1 MEAIQNTPKTETDAQ
16 SQWRG
21 LLNLIPE
28 NTQSGQDLRKAITS
42 RMNTSLSVTQWKK
55 KKELA
60 DQLEVIK
67 SNMPS
72 RILGLMNTLAEL
84 MDDSN
89 PESPSNPLWDLQHH
103 MFNPDNPN
111 SLMECVADLLFIS
124 NHTEV
129 TRPKKDYTNAKK
141 RLTRAETLARA
152 SDPNDVEYGFCPKCN
167 RPMLKSFI
175 PTHQK
180 NTTICVEIKSG
191 KVKAVELGKAKDKT
205 IGRHIAEQVFVDKN
219 DSEDEDIF
227 Q

>member
-1 MEAIQNTPKTETDAQ
+1 MEGGIQNAPKTQTDAQ

-28 NTQSGQDLRKAITS
+28 NTQAGQDLRKAITS

-67 SNMPS
+67 SEMPG
-72 RILGLMNTLAEL
+72 RILGLMNTLAEIT
-84 MDDSN
+84 DN
-89 PESPSNPLWDLQHH
+89 PTAEISDLQEH
-103 MFNPDNPN
+103 MFGADNPN

-129 TRPKKDYTNAKK
+129 SRPKKDYTNGKK

-152 SDPNDVEYGFCPKCN
+152 SDPDDREYGFCPKCN
-167 RPMLKSFI
+167 RPMLVTTI
-175 PTHQK
+175 PIHQK

-205 IGRHIAEQVFVDKN
+205 IGRHIAEQVFMDPN
-219 DSEDEDIF
+219 DSADEDD

>member
-1 MEAIQNTPKTETDAQ
+1 MEEGIQNAIITQTDAE

-28 NTQSGQDLRKAITS
+28 NTFNGDLLREAITS

-67 SNMPS
+67 SEMPG
-72 RILGLMNTLAEL
+72 RILGLMNTLAEI
-84 MDDSN
+84 MDEEEDDADR
-89 PESPSNPLWDLQHH
+89 WRGVLQDHL
-103 MFNPDNPN
+103 FGADNPN

-124 NHTEV
+124 NHTEIS
-129 TRPKKDYTNAKK
+129 RPKKDYANGKK

-152 SDPNDVEYGFCPKCN
+152 SDPDDRDYGFCPKCN
-167 RPMLKSFI
+167 RPMLMTTI
-175 PTHQK
+175 PIHQK

-205 IGRHIAEQVFVDKN
+205 IGRHIAEQVFMDPN
-219 DSEDEDIF
+219 DSADEDD

>member
-1 MEAIQNTPKTETDAQ
+1 MEAIQNATSDFCSAQ

-60 DQLEVIK
+60 AQLEDIK
-67 SNMPS
+67 SKMPG
-72 RILGLMNTLAEL
+72 RILGLMNTLAEI
-84 MDDSN
+84 MDQDPRN
-89 PESPSNPLWDLQHH
+89 IADLQEH
-103 MFNPDNPN
+103 MFGPDNQD

-124 NHTEV
+124 NHTEIPK
-129 TRPKKDYTNAKK
+129 PKKDYTNAKK

-152 SDPNDVEYGFCPKCN
+152 SDPTDAEYGFCPKCN
-167 RPMLKSFI
+167 RPMLISFI
-175 PTHQK
+175 PHHQK

-205 IGRHIAEQVFVDKN
+205 IGRHIAAQVALDKN
-219 DSEDEDIF
+219 DSDDEDIF
-227 Q
+227 E

>member
-1 MEAIQNTPKTETDAQ
+1 MEAIQNAPQTVTDAQ

-60 DQLEVIK
+60 AQLEVIK
-67 SNMPS
+67 SNMPG
-72 RILGLMNTLAEL
+72 RILGLMNTLAEI
-84 MDDSN
+84 MDDYPTEDSLL
-89 PESPSNPLWDLQHH
+89 PALQEN
-103 MFNPDNPN
+103 MFGPDNPD

-129 TRPKKDYTNAKK
+129 TKPKKDYTNAKK

-152 SDPNDVEYGFCPKCN
+152 SDPNDAEYGFCPKCN
-167 RPMLKSFI
+167 RPMLISFI

-191 KVKAVELGKAKDKT
+191 KVKAVQLGKAKDKT

-219 DSEDEDIF
+219 DSDDEDIF
-227 Q
+227 E

>member
-1 MEAIQNTPKTETDAQ
+1 MEAIQNAPQTVTDAQ

-28 NTQSGQDLRKAITS
+28 HSHHGEDLRKAITS

-67 SNMPS
+67 SNMPG
-72 RILGLMNTLAEL
+72 RILGLMATLAEAL
-84 MDDSN
+84 
-89 PESPSNPLWDLQHH
+89 DLADNGGPGINNLQEK
-103 MFNPDNPN
+103 MFGPDNPD
-111 SLMECVADLLFIS
+111 SLVECVADLLFIS

-152 SDPNDVEYGFCPKCN
+152 SDPNDAQYGFCPKCN
-167 RPMLKSFI
+167 RPMLISFI

-191 KVKAVELGKAKDKT
+191 KVKAVQLGKAKDKT

-219 DSEDEDIF
+219 DSDDEDIF
-227 Q
+227 E